1 MEQAES
7 KSGLEKSLFVSN
19 RCVEKNKE
27 VVKYYNVRFI
37 TESHPWPQVL
47 KSSLFQNH
55 IFWYRNYLS
64 INVSKLGRTAFDLEH
79 EGVFQSSNPVNET
92 DRANILIMKDLKKT
106 WSQTLEFDSYC
117 PEADRH
123 SNFTDIWF
131 FEIFI
136 FHTFQ
141 KIIRIHQNCEF
152 LEILKNY
159 GKVKDRQPLMK
170 LSINYFMLKLSNT
183 VCPNI

>member
-1 MEQAES
+1 MLLPSQNSIFGISTPNHIILDHMEQAES

-47 KSSLFQNH
+47 KSSLKPH
-55 IFWYRNYLS
+55 FWYRNYLS
-64 INVSKLGRTAFDLEH
+64 ITVKETRANFAFDLEN

-106 WSQTLEFDSYC
+106 WSWALGFDSYC
-117 PEADRH
+117 PEAG
-123 SNFTDIWF
+123 NFTDIWF
-131 FEIFI
+131 FEILPWNPPKN
-136 FHTFQ
+136 H
-141 KIIRIHQNCEF
+141 HQNCEF
-152 LEILKNY
+152 LEFFRN
-159 GKVKDRQPLMK
+159 
-170 LSINYFMLKLSNT
+170 
-183 VCPNI
+183 